1 MTYTPK
7 NKESKYKIYCIGFY
21 VLAADGAYAR
31 DLCLRQLDE
40 TCTLNFANVSDYND
54 ARRKELQEK
63 GLTVAKQEVEAY
75 MESKVNSVLSK
86 LRTDHGAQLDNA
98 NSPSEDQDTVSISDE
113 LPGPKQ
119 NPQPKNECTSKY
131 NGVCLDKSRGCY
143 VARLMHEGTNFN
155 LGSFELSVDAALIY
169 DVCVKILK
177 GKGYGKINFAKHSQY
192 TSARSQEMNEKGIVL
207 SEDQVLEAI
216 KVKRK
221 HLLSKVANS
230 KSNETS
236 R

>member
-1 MTYTPK
+1 MPN
-7 NKESKYKIYCIGFY
+7 NKEYKRKDIGRY

-31 DLCLRQLDE
+31 DSCLRQLDE
-40 TCTLNFANVSDYND
+40 SCTLNFANVSDYNA
-54 ARRKELQEK
+54 ARTKELQEK

-86 LRTDHGAQLDNA
+86 LRTGHGAELDNA
-98 NSPSEDQDTVSISDE
+98 SSPSEDQDTVSISDE
-113 LPGPKQ
+113 LPGPMQ
-119 NPQPKNECTSKY
+119 NPQPKNASKY
-131 NGVCLDKSRGCY
+131 NGVSLDKLRGCY

-155 LGSFELSVDAALIY
+155 LGSFELSVDAALIF
-169 DVCVKILK
+169 DVCAKILK
-177 GKGYGKINFAKHSQY
+177 GKGYEKINFAKHSQY

-221 HLLSKVANS
+221 HLLSKVASS

-236 R
+236 G